1 MRALL
6 LFVLLLTPPA
16 SAQDLVFSDSF
27 EKDRI
32 FFITLQIT
40 IYDND
45 QRLTAQTFLFA
56 EMVQKVWKVD
66 SPGALVGT
74 NVYDVCSNGQG
85 GAVDTVQEIS
95 ENYKSELTE
104 QEQLQFSS
112 DPEYFADFVNDS
124 NGNLLVCDPEETD
137 GKYVTRYVLTIAEV

>member
-6 LFVLLLTPPA
+6 LLVLLLTPPA
-16 SAQDLVFSDSF
+16 SAQDLLFSDSF

-40 IYDND
+40 IYDNG

-56 EMVQKVWKVD
+56 EMVKKVWKVD

-74 NVYDVCSNGQG
+74 NVYDVCSDGQG
-85 GAVDTVQEIS
+85 DAVDTVQEIS
-95 ENYKSELTE
+95 LNYKSELTE

-137 GKYVTRYVLTIAEV
+137 NKYVTRYVLTVAEV

>member
-16 SAQDLVFSDSF
+16 SAQDLVFADSF
-27 EKDRI
+27 EKERI
-32 FFITLQIT
+32 FFINLQIT
-40 IYDND
+40 IIDNG

-66 SPGALVGT
+66 SPGTLVGT
-74 NVYDVCSNGQG
+74 NVYDVCSDGQG
-85 GAVDTVQEIS
+85 DAVDTVQEIS
-95 ENYKSELTE
+95 SNYKTELTE
-104 QEQLQFSS
+104 QEQFQFSS
-112 DPEYFADFVNDS
+112 DPEFFADFVNDS

-137 GKYVTRYVLTIAEV
+137 GKYVTRYVLGISEV

>member
-1 MRALL
+1 MRVLL
-6 LFVLLLTPPA
+6 LLVLLLTPPA
-16 SAQDLVFSDSF
+16 SAQDLLFSDSF

-40 IYDND
+40 IYDNG

-74 NVYDVCSNGQG
+74 NVYDVCSDGQG
-85 GAVDTVQEIS
+85 DAVDTVQEIS
-95 ENYKSELTE
+95 LNYKSELTE

-137 GKYVTRYVLTIAEV
+137 NKYVTRYVLTVAEV